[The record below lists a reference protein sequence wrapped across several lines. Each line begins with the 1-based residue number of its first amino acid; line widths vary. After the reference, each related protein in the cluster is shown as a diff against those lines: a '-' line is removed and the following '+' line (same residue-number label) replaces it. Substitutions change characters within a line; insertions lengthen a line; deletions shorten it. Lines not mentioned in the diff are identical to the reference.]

1 MRVHPG
7 MKNRIRSAPEHQE
20 SPCALWRRVRLER
33 VCRRYR
39 VPKPL
44 VIPSVAKNPR
54 IWPLS
59 LSVLNAR
66 AHALQQEEARMDR
79 LCRKKDLEE
88 QALFAEIDRVTQARG
103 EYEKASTHYR
113 LQIRTQMDADQIT
126 RLETG
131 R

>member
-1 MRVHPG
+1 
-7 MKNRIRSAPEHQE
+7 
-20 SPCALWRRVRLER
+20 
-33 VCRRYR
+33 
-39 VPKPL
+39 
-44 VIPSVAKNPR
+44 
-54 IWPLS
+54 
-59 LSVLNAR
+59 
-66 AHALQQEEARMDR
+66 MDR

-113 LQIRTQMDADQIT
+113 LQIRSQMDADQIT